1 MMFLLPPLLLL
12 SPPLGRSDPVG
23 GELALLLVGPDAVQH
38 LIRILM
44 MKRITPTILVMML
57 NMRWITA
64 DRCLRLSSISTSY
77 STADELEGCSPPDI
91 GLDLSD

>member
-23 GELALLLVGPDAVQH
+23 GDLALLLVGPDAVQH
-38 LIRILM
+38 LILM
-44 MKRITPTILVMML
+44 VKRITPTILVMML

-91 GLDLSD
+91 GLDLSN

>member
-38 LIRILM
+38 LM

-91 GLDLSD
+91 GLELSN

>member
-1 MMFLLPPLLLL
+1 MFLLPPLLLL

-23 GELALLLVGPDAVQH
+23 GDLALLLVGPDAVQH
-38 LIRILM
+38 LILM
-44 MKRITPTILVMML
+44 VKRITPTILVMML

-77 STADELEGCSPPDI
+77 SAADELEGCSPPDI